1 MGVKEFYDMLP
12 RHFWNKLDGFYEL
25 QNLQERRDW
34 ERCRW
39 QTTLLLNIHLP
50 KNKNLK
56 PKDLIEFDWDKKM
69 SKKDYKKLKEK
80 AEYIKKREDYGK

>member
-25 QNLQERRDW
+25 QNLQERMDW

-39 QTTLLLNIHLP
+39 QTTLLLNIQLP

-69 SKKDYKKLKEK
+69 SN
-80 AEYIKKREDYGK
+80 

>member
-1 MGVKEFYDMLP
+1 MGVNEFYDMLP

-25 QNLQERRDW
+25 QNMQERMDW

-39 QTTLLLNIHLP
+39 QTTLLLNIQLP

-69 SKKDYKKLKEK
+69 NKKDYKKLKEK